1 MSGILEFFF
10 GLFGGFNEW
19 LQSTIEFD
27 ENVLNLYNEFIAP
40 IPEVFKLVG
49 TVFLGI
55 VIVLGTASFI
65 KKMLKLFLI
74 LAVIIVI
81 AMAMS

>member
-19 LQSTIEFD
+19 LQATIEFD